1 MLRKFGKIAYFIGTG
16 FLITA
21 LIFNFIPAKA
31 VLADAEIKVHICH
44 YDSGQKEYSTRYI
57 SANSVISG
65 HGAHTGDIWPE
76 FTLDDGTVV
85 PAQGDQA
92 ILAND
97 CKLPSAASVGYSIGT
112 CVWTQ
117 AAGSL
122 TPVTVTIVGA
132 TLHTGSVAGD
142 ITASQTLNLAP
153 GSYTWPWEAIAP
165 AYTGSGSLSF
175 IIGDCTPPPLPF
187 ASASVLAGQCNWS
200 AELGAYANVT
210 VTIDHAVVH
219 TGDVA
224 GDITATQSGNV
235 VPGTYNWPWE
245 ALEGY
250 QGNGTLS
257 FTVDDCTPPFG
268 SGGVEVGACTLDGLK
283 KTVTVT
289 LSNATG
295 QITGAGGPYNFSST
309 GGSVDL
315 APGSYTFSWTAIAG
329 YQSSGSTPFTVD
341 ACASGS
347 GSYEVGACNVDG
359 SKKLVTVTLSNA
371 TGQITG
377 AGGPYDFTGTGGSVE
392 LAPGSYNFSWTA
404 LPGYQGSGSI
414 DFTVDACP
422 ASIGSVEV
430 GACTVDGLKKL
441 VTVYLTNAT
450 GQITGAGGPYN
461 FTGAGGTLDLAPGA
475 YTFTWTGIAGYQ
487 GSGTIPF
494 TVEECPSGAADYV
507 IGACSWN
514 VETGSERLVTVNL
527 TNATV
532 TITGPTPDTTVYSF
546 PGAEN
551 PLSLKPG
558 TYSFAW
564 AGAEGYKGSGTGEI
578 VIDECP
584 AGLASVDPE
593 GECTWS
599 EQDGSITPLV
609 VILDHATATI
619 TGPSPETTAYNFPG
633 AANPLGLGPG
643 TYTFDWIADAGY
655 QGSGTEQYT
664 LGECVPLGKL
674 GLTAICAN
682 DAANYNG
689 WKVINPNAVVMPFEF
704 SGAGGISGTGSVP
717 ANSELEF
724 ATLRQSGSDDMTLYS
739 GGELQAYAKANSGCV
754 EGPVYDPGTPNT
766 PIIPVTGPTILIPVT
781 GLDTGMVRRVLPGTL
796 MSFGFGFLGIGLVFS
811 GIARRKKE

>member
-1 MLRKFGKIAYFIGTG
+1 MLRKLGKIAYFIGTG
-16 FLITA
+16 LLIAA
-21 LIFNFIPAKA
+21 LIFNFIPAKTI
-31 VLADAEIKVHICH
+31 LADAEVKVHICH
-44 YDSGQKEYSTRYI
+44 YDEGQKEYSTRYI

-65 HGAHTGDIWPE
+65 HGGHTGDIWPE
-76 FTLDDGTVV
+76 FTLDDGTIVS
-85 PAQGDQA
+85 AQGDQT

-97 CKLPSAASVGYSIGT
+97 CKIPSTASVTYVIGT

-142 ITASQTLNLAP
+142 ITTSQTLNLAP
-153 GSYTWPWEAIAP
+153 GSYTWPWEAIGP
-165 AYTGSGSLSF
+165 AYIGSGSISF
-175 IIGDCTPPPLPF
+175 IVGDCTPPPLPF
-187 ASASVLAGQCNWS
+187 ASASVSAGQCNWIE
-200 AELGAYANVT
+200 ATGAYASVT

-224 GDITATQSGNV
+224 GDITTTQTGNV

-268 SGGVEVGACTLDGLK
+268 SGSAVVGACTLDGLK
-283 KTVTVT
+283 KTVSVT

-295 QITGAGGPYNFSST
+295 QITGAGGPYDFSGT
-309 GGSVDL
+309 GGSIDL
-315 APGSYTFSWTAIAG
+315 APGSYTFTWIAIAG
-329 YQSSGSTPFTVD
+329 YQGSGSTGLTVD
-341 ACASGS
+341 ACPSASGS
-347 GSYEVGACNVDG
+347 IEVGACNVDG

-377 AGGPYDFTGTGGSVE
+377 DGGPYDFTGTGGTVE
-392 LAPGSYNFSWTA
+392 LIPGAYNFSWSA
-404 LPGYQGSGSI
+404 LPGYQGSGSSG
-414 DFTVDACP
+414 FTVDECP
-422 ASIGSVEV
+422 ASTGSVEV
-430 GACTVDGLKKL
+430 GACTVDGLKKQ

-450 GQITGAGGPYN
+450 GQITGPGGPYD
-461 FTGAGGTLDLAPGA
+461 FSGAGGIVDLAQGA
-475 YTFTWTGIAGYQ
+475 YTFTWTSIAGYK
-487 GSGTIPF
+487 GNGTVLF
-494 TVEECPSGAADYV
+494 AVDECPSGLASYV
-507 IGACSWN
+507 ILTCNWN
-514 VETGSERLVTVNL
+514 AETGSERLVAVTL
-527 TNATV
+527 ANATA
-532 TITGPTPDTTVYSF
+532 TITGPNPETTVLSF

-551 PLSLKPG
+551 PINLKPG

-564 AGAEGYKGSGTGEI
+564 TGAAGYKGSGTGEI
-578 VIDECP
+578 IIDECP

-599 EQDGSITPLV
+599 ELDGSITPIT

-633 AANPLGLGPG
+633 ASNPLELGPG
-643 TYTFDWIADAGY
+643 VYTFDWIADAGY

-664 LGECVPLGKL
+664 LGECVPLGNL

-682 DAANYNG
+682 DAVNYNG

-704 SGAGGISGTGSVP
+704 SGAGGISGTGSVS
-717 ANSELEF
+717 ASSDLEF
-724 ATLRQSGSDDMTLYS
+724 ATLRQSGSDDLTLYS
-739 GGELQAYAKANSGCV
+739 GGELQAYAKAKSGCV
-754 EGPVYDPGTPNT
+754 ETPVYDPGTPT
-766 PIIPVTGPTILIPVT
+766 PVVRVAGSTILIPVT

-796 MSFGFGFLGIGLVFS
+796 MSFGFGCLGIGLVFN